1 MTDDDYE
8 EIDIAEASPPDE
20 DYEEPALVAQSEA
33 DMLTMA
39 RALVGGPAA
48 QDDIWAL
55 LCAPRKM
62 PPKIGPTCADLL
74 EDTLCHAWAA
84 LWQRGGAAPDAS
96 IRNGAV
102 VRGRLWERHDT
113 PVLPFTAAA
122 VDLLRWLA
130 GVSFAAP
137 ASTIPELPKRELA
150 LGDQVLVYLALDAA
164 KATPA
169 LRVIAA
175 QPFVRACPLAWLA
188 FPASFAGKTPV
199 PAFDS
204 LVTGVGAIVVE
215 ALRLE
220 LGKRWHAGELTKRAM
235 TDPDQLIAL
244 GATQDAVLEGFMA
257 AASKAG
263 RRDLCTFVLDAAAPL
278 LARNLSPQPG
288 VLDSSATLANRAK
301 ARIAAGAL
309 ARAVVRWGEWD
320 QQHRGIRFIDDDYA
334 AAQLLLERFEPIG
347 ASGVTRAQVWLSDLA
362 ALAPTPEPPP
372 SQDAARA
379 NIGGQP

>member
-1 MTDDDYE
+1 MKRQDDDYE
-8 EIDIAEASPPDE
+8 ELELADVELSD
-20 DYEEPALVAQSEA
+20 EEPATVAQSEA
-33 DMLTMA
+33 DMVTMA

-62 PPKIGPTCADLL
+62 PPRIGPTCAELL

-96 IRNGAV
+96 IRAGAV
-102 VRGRLWERHDT
+102 VRGRLWERHAT
-113 PVLPFTAAA
+113 PALDFTTASIE
-122 VDLLRWLA
+122 LLRWLT

-137 ASTIPELPKRELA
+137 ASTIPDLPARTLA
-150 LGDQVLVYLALDAA
+150 VGDQVLVYLALDAA
-164 KATPA
+164 KHTPA

-175 QPFVRACPLAWLA
+175 QPFVRGCALAWLA
-188 FPASFAGKTPV
+188 FPASFAGRTPA
-199 PAFDS
+199 PAFDA

-215 ALRLE
+215 ALRLD
-220 LGKRWHAGELTKRAM
+220 LGKRWQAGELTKRAL
-235 TDPDQLIAL
+235 TDPEQLIAL
-244 GATQDAVLEGFMA
+244 GATQEVVLEGFMA
-257 AASKAG
+257 AASRAG
-263 RRDLCTFVLDAAAPL
+263 RRDLATFVIDAAAPL

-288 VLDSSATLANRAK
+288 VLDSSATLSTRAR
-301 ARIAAGAL
+301 ARLAAGAL

-347 ASGVTRAQVWLSDLA
+347 ASGVARAQMWLADLA
-362 ALAPTPEPPP
+362 SLAPTPEPPP
-372 SQDAARA
+372 QISPSQGITER
-379 NIGGQP
+379 PS